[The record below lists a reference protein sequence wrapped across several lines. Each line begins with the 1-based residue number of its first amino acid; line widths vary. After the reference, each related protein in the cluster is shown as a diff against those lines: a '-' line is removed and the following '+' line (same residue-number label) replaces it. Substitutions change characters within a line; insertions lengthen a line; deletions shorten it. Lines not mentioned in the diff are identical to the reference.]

1 MIRLRFEP
9 RLYSPPWVNVV
20 IPVAAVVLG
29 LLAGALLFLCL
40 GVDPV
45 KAYSEVLKGALGT
58 GYGLSEIVTKAIPL
72 IMTALAGLICYK
84 MLIWNIGAEGQ
95 LCLGGVATVAV
106 VRYCFVDNGIVM
118 FIMMFAAAA
127 IAGGL
132 WCMIAGFLKARWNV
146 NETITTLM
154 LNYIGINLSEY
165 FIYGPWKDPMS
176 MGFPFTPTFPEAARL
191 WSFGGTRIHG
201 GIFIAIALAVILQ
214 LVLKRSKWGYEISVI
229 GENPRAARY
238 AGINIA
244 KNILIVTFVG
254 GAIAGLAG
262 MSEISGLYGRMSRGF
277 SMGYGYTG
285 ILVAWLARLSPIY
298 VPLVSFLMGVLL
310 VGGDTLQVVM
320 GLPLAS
326 LQILQGLILFSVL
339 AAETVSRFKISIVH
353 VSRDDGPTLS
363 AFVEEAAVTVT
374 NDKKENAGG
383 DK

>member
-1 MIRLRFEP
+1 MIRLKFEP
-9 RLYSPPWVNVV
+9 RLYNPPWINVL
-20 IPVAAVVLG
+20 IPVASVVFGLFIGG
-29 LLAGALLFLCL
+29 LLFAFL
-40 GVDPV
+40 GVNPLE
-45 KAYSEVLKGALGT
+45 AYGEVLRGALGSS
-58 GYGLSEIVTKAIPL
+58 YGLGEIVTKAIPL
-72 IMTALAGLICYK
+72 TLTALGGLICYK

-95 LCLGGVATVAV
+95 LCLGAVATVAA
-106 VRYCFVDNGIVM
+106 VRYFFVDNAFVM
-118 FIMMFAAAA
+118 FLLMFAAAA

-132 WCMIAGFLKARWNV
+132 WGMLAGFLRARWNV
-146 NETITTLM
+146 SETITTLM

-176 MGFPFTPTFPEAARL
+176 MGFPFTPNFPDAARL
-191 WSFGGTRIHG
+191 WVFEGTRIHAG
-201 GIFIAIALAVILQ
+201 LFIALAVAVVLQ
-214 LVLKRSKWGYEISVI
+214 IALKRSKWGYEITVT

-244 KNILIVTFVG
+244 ANILLVTFIG

-262 MSEISGLYGRMSRGF
+262 FGEIAGLHGRMSRGF

-339 AAETVSRFKISIVH
+339 AAETFSRFKISFVRTEPL
-353 VSRDDGPTLS
+353 VSGGKS
-363 AFVEEAAVTVT
+363 AEEEA
-374 NDKKENAGG
+374 
-383 DK
+383 